1 MNRLVSRIFAR
12 RCIFTLL
19 SLACLPALSA
29 EDGSS
34 KIGRPPVF
42 HESKVAKWL
51 EFSEGPAMPL
61 PNGISGAFIGVSG
74 DVLIVAGGSFF
85 SLPVSEGGKKEYRDD
100 IYILRQH
107 DGQAVWEHAG
117 RLPRAAAH
125 GGSVSTP
132 DGVLCI
138 GGENAERISSDVFL
152 LRWDA
157 VSKTVVTDETP
168 PDLPDPKTY
177 LSAAKL
183 GDRVYVAGGR
193 GPDKQELN
201 SFQVLDL
208 KAVASG
214 WRNLPG
220 WPGSA
225 RFGAVLAGQYVE
237 NAGFIYLFSGK
248 TGDEYLKDG
257 YRYNPREQLWQTVA
271 SPPRAVLLAP
281 VLAMGQSRI
290 LIFSGSDGYKA
301 DVWQELGDQY
311 CLPDDVLSYN
321 TVTDAWAQNGRMP
334 AGVAGTAAVMWNGKI
349 VIPGGELRHGVRTP
363 TVQIVTPLSVA
374 DNFGFL
380 DQLAL
385 FTYLGGLAA
394 LCVWLHFRHR
404 HQNTTENFYLAGR
417 SLPGWAAGMSLMAT
431 AVSSIGFMAIP
442 AKTFTADWTYF
453 AGVFTW
459 FVVIPIVVIAFVPFF
474 RRINVSTAYE
484 LLETRFDVRVRIFGA
499 VGFSLME
506 GGRMAIILLLPAT
519 ALATVTPI
527 SIEQSILLMGIFA
540 TIYAVTAG
548 MRGVVWTDVIQGI
561 IMLFGAVLCVVIV
574 LVKIDG
580 GVGEL
585 LSIAIA
591 DEKFSMSLEWS
602 PAAAGVWVV
611 LVGNIFIRLST
622 LTSSQSS
629 VQRLLSTPDEK
640 QAVRALWMDVAV
652 SVPWAVIVFLLGTA
666 LYVFYK
672 SFPAA
677 MPPQLQDIEVL
688 PLFMSQQLP
697 PGLSG
702 IVIAAIFAAGMS
714 SLDTSMHSLSTT
726 WTRDFFGR
734 FCPRYSDRVQLIV
747 SKGLIILFG
756 IIATGSALMIYYAGI
771 RGMWDFFISLFG
783 LFGGVLCGVFMLA
796 RFSKR
801 ANATGTLLG
810 GLTSFVLMLIVW
822 QKNIVH
828 GLLYTAVGVV
838 ACMMFGYGFSLF
850 FKSPGKTPDLPLKE

>member
-1 MNRLVSRIFAR
+1 MNRRSLRNFSK
-12 RCIFTLL
+12 RCVFILFSVAGLQ
-19 SLACLPALSA
+19 ALPV
-29 EDGSS
+29 EPGSS
-34 KIGRPPVF
+34 KIIRPPALD
-42 HESKVAKWL
+42 ESLSAKWL

-74 DVLIVAGGSFF
+74 DALIIAGGSFF

-100 IYILRQH
+100 IYVLRQSA
-107 DGQAVWEHAG
+107 GKAVWEHAG
-117 RLPRAAAH
+117 RLPQAAAH

-138 GGENAERISSDVFL
+138 GGENESRVLSDVFL

-157 VSKTVVTDETP
+157 ASETVVADETP
-168 PDLPDPKTY
+168 PDLSAPKTY

-183 GDRVYVAGGR
+183 GDSVYVAGGR
-193 GPDKQELN
+193 GPDNKELN
-201 SFQVLDL
+201 SFQVLNL
-208 KAVASG
+208 KAAASG
-214 WRNLPG
+214 WRTLPD
-220 WPGSA
+220 WPGPA
-225 RFGAVLAGQYVE
+225 RFGSVLASQYIE

-248 TGDEYLKDG
+248 TGNEYLKDG
-257 YRYNPREQLWQTVA
+257 YRYNPREPSWQPVA
-271 SPPRAVLLAP
+271 PLPRAALLAP
-281 VLAMGQSRI
+281 VLAVGQSRI
-290 LIFSGSDGYKA
+290 LIFSGSDGYKD

-334 AGVAGTAAVMWNGKI
+334 SGVAGTAAVMWNGKI

-363 TVQIVTPLSVA
+363 AVQIVTPLSVA

-380 DQLAL
+380 DQFAL

-394 LCVWLHFRHR
+394 LCIWLHFRHR

-442 AKTFTADWTYF
+442 AKTFTSDWTYF

-459 FVVIPIVVIAFVPFF
+459 FIVIPIVIVAFIPFF

-484 LLETRFDVRVRIFGA
+484 LLETRFDIRVRIFGA

-527 SIEQSILLMGIFA
+527 SIEQSILLMGVFA

-574 LVKIDG
+574 VVKIDG
-580 GVGEL
+580 GLGQL
-585 LSIAIA
+585 LSVAIA

-602 PAAAGVWVV
+602 PAVAGVWVV

-640 QAVRALWMDVAV
+640 EAVRALWMDVAV

-734 FCPRYSDRVQLIV
+734 FCPHYSDRVQLIV

-756 IIATGSALMIYYAGI
+756 VIATGSALLIYYAGI

-796 RFSKR
+796 RFCKT

-810 GLTSFVLMLIVW
+810 GIASFILMLVVW
-822 QKNIVH
+822 QKNSVH

-838 ACMMFGYGFSLF
+838 ACMGFGYVFSLF
-850 FKSPGKTPDLPLKE
+850 FKSSGKTYEKVDFM